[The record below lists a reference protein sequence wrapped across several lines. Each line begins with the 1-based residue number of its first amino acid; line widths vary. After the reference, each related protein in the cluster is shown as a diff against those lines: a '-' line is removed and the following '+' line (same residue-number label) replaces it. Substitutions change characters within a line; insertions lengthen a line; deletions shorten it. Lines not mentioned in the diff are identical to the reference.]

1 MKKKKLETTPVERI
15 LKELDELEKNWN
27 KQKELK
33 KEKIKSKSKDKEGTS
48 ESEVPEES
56 NVFYETID
64 KTLQRIEEI
73 LERQEEEMIGRKPL
87 SKEELSMED
96 EEDYEEDMEN
106 DDEEE
111 GEGIREIGEDK
122 KVLIEKFNNMMKDK
136 KKKKS

>member
-33 KEKIKSKSKDKEGTS
+33 KEKIKSQSKSKEGTS
-48 ESEVPEES
+48 DSEVPEES

-96 EEDYEEDMEN
+96 EEDYGEDMED
-106 DDEEE
+106 DDEED
-111 GEGIREIGEDK
+111 GGGIREIGEDE
-122 KVLIEKFNNMMKDK
+122 KVLIEKFNKMMKDK